1 MKMQNS
7 KFSRRAQETK
17 AENALYEVLKLNTRN
32 AYIIMF
38 LACCDELHIGK
49 KRGKRIQKK
58 FDAWQDRVQE
68 WIKDDVLEEK
78 FNSFLSNFGM
88 SVSDFDIQENIDDA
102 KKRAKY
108 SKMEVSIA
116 DQRFCKQGLTDYAK
130 IHSATTHLIK

>member
-1 MKMQNS
+1 MMIMKNS
-7 KFSRRAQETK
+7 KFSRKAQETK
-17 AENALYEVLKLNTRN
+17 EEAALYEILKLNTRN

-58 FDAWQDRVQE
+58 FDIWQDQIQE

-78 FNSFLSNFGM
+78 LNNYLTRLGM
-88 SVSDFDIQENIDDA
+88 SVSDFDIQETINEA

-108 SKMEVSIA
+108 SKTEASIS
-116 DQRFCKQGLTDYAK
+116 DQRFCQKSLTDYAG
-130 IHSATTHLIK
+130 ICSAKNNF